1 MRAIEVL
8 EFVSSCIGVSTNNI
22 PDGGF
27 IHGKESD
34 VVHGILVTWMAT
46 LESIEYAVEKVLN
59 LMICHEDPFF
69 EETGQAQMYR
79 WTTPDDEKAYEK
91 PDHPNQKFKGALEE
105 SGSKLTLLQIH
116 YGLDRLCIFDEFTN
130 FLELGKPLVNAGYES
145 VYTLPSPMNVRELA
159 EKVASKLNLASIRVI
174 GDLNRKVQYS
184 GNLWGGV
191 GLSSNRYWMRKQIEN
206 GADVLICGETDE
218 IAMMFALAY
227 DVPLIVTSHVLSENI
242 GLKIFVD
249 ILQKQFCNLPIGFF
263 EIPVPFYDMSV
274 VQK

>member
-59 LMICHEDPFF
+59 LMICHEAPFF
-69 EETGQAQMYR
+69 EETGQAPMYR

-218 IAMMFALAY
+218 IVMMFASQSLVSILFVGVSLGEHLRLGPLAEL
-227 DVPLIVTSHVLSENI
+227 VEQGHEVF
-242 GLKIFVD
+242 IFGSD
-249 ILQKQFCNLPIGFF
+249 S
-263 EIPVPFYDMSV
+263 YRMA
-274 VQK
+274 